1 MPAHLNFLQQESSP
15 SIRRMQWATA
25 GTALVSLSLVALF
38 IVNYQRTGDST
49 ATIAQKIETSPAS
62 ESSSAPSR
70 APKRISENE
79 VISVVRGP
87 TRDSVKFYERLTG
100 RAFSVD
106 ISTLKTTT
114 LSDRKLSGF
123 IETYW
128 TPTGDQ
134 VVSMFQEP
142 EGIRFRSFS
151 YKNSESTAIDEDITS
166 LALSPDGRS
175 VAYLKAT
182 PEGYEVKIGSI
193 DGSGARTILK
203 TRAQD
208 AHLTWPT
215 QDFIFMIS
223 RKSDARGS
231 DLSTIT
237 VGGALSVVIE
247 NKENL
252 EYKLSLDG
260 FRLLYSYFA
269 PEEAVS
275 LWYRNGSGQTVALG
289 IATSAQKCA
298 WHDNNSTI
306 TCGVPTRSS
315 LTRDIPSEKSATID
329 DVISVDL
336 LTGQQSSLYIGS
348 HDALFSVIHPLL
360 SSTQKAFVF
369 TNLFDQKLYMLSL

>member
-1 MPAHLNFLQQESSP
+1 MPAHLNFLQKESSP
-15 SIRRMQWATA
+15 SIRRMQWATT
-25 GTALVSLSLVALF
+25 GTTLVALSLAALF
-38 IVNYQRTGDST
+38 IVNYQRAGDST
-49 ATIAQKIETSPAS
+49 AIIAQKFEASPES
-62 ESSSAPSR
+62 EPSLAPSR
-70 APKRISENE
+70 APRLISENE

-87 TRDSVKFYERLTG
+87 ARDSVKFYERLTG

-106 ISTLKTTT
+106 LPTLKTTT

-128 TPTGDQ
+128 TPAGDR

-142 EGIRFRSFS
+142 EGIRFRSFN

-182 PEGYEVKIGSI
+182 PEGYEVKVGSI
-193 DGSGARTILK
+193 DGSGAQTILK

-215 QDFIFMIS
+215 PDFIFMIS

-237 VGGALSVVIE
+237 MGGTLSVVIE

-252 EYKLSLDG
+252 EYQFSPDG
-260 FRLLYSYFA
+260 SKLLYSYFA
-269 PEEAVS
+269 PGEAVS
-275 LWYRNGSGQTVALG
+275 LWYRSGDGTTAAVG
-289 IATSAQKCA
+289 VSTSAQKCA
-298 WHDNNSTI
+298 WHDNNSII

-329 DVISVDL
+329 DVISIDL

-348 HDALFSVIHPLL
+348 HSSLFSVIRPLL
-360 SSTQKAFVF
+360 SSSQKTFVF